1 MKNRWWLAPCLV
13 LSLGLT
19 PAAFAQ
25 GMKSG
30 GMMGGKPLEQQGDAT
45 KEKGAEKETDLMRF
59 SIGMCNESLRN
70 SDSADTDLDFLS
82 ICWSVLIL
90 IVLSA

>member
-30 GMMGGKPLEQQGDAT
+30 GMMGAKPVEQQGDDM
-45 KEKGAEKETDLMRF
+45 KEKGAEKETHLMKKDA
-59 SIGMCNESLRN
+59 MKDK
-70 SDSADTDLDFLS
+70 DSMKEQGDKMGKQ
-82 ICWSVLIL
+82 
-90 IVLSA
+90 

>member
-19 PAAFAQ
+19 PVAFAQ

-30 GMMGGKPLEQQGDAT
+30 GMMGGKPMEQQGDAM
-45 KEKGAEKETDLMRF
+45 KEKGAEKETDLIKKDAMKK
-59 SIGMCNESLRN
+59 
-70 SDSADTDLDFLS
+70 DSMKDKDS
-82 ICWSVLIL
+82 MKEQGGKMGKQ
-90 IVLSA
+90 

>member
-1 MKNRWWLAPCLV
+1 MKNRWWLAPCLG

-30 GMMGGKPLEQQGDAT
+30 GMMGGKPMEQQGDAM
-45 KEKGAEKETDLMRF
+45 KEKGAEKETELIKKDVMKKD
-59 SIGMCNESLRN
+59 MMKKDATKDK
-70 SDSADTDLDFLS
+70 DSMKEQGNKMGKQ
-82 ICWSVLIL
+82 
-90 IVLSA
+90 